1 MSVKHRNSNLMG
13 LLVLPHDPT
22 EFPLSISSQSSN
34 HSFFL
39 SLKLC
44 NSLTPPPYLHTMKTK
59 AIFKVLHTKTALL
72 SSGIPIYSAFPS
84 VKEEELYYTSSSF
97 LSWLDSTTSFPLQ
110 NIALA
115 IIRLCLNSST
125 LPCYRRYM
133 YIYLWFFNSGLG
145 CVAALMCSL
154 AAHAA
159 VTWQI
164 NWSWKSS
171 MTSFLCLVS

>member
-1 MSVKHRNSNLMG
+1 MSIKHRNSNLMG

-22 EFPLSISSQSSN
+22 EFPLSISLQSSN
-34 HSFFL
+34 HCFFFN
-39 SLKLC
+39 LKLS
-44 NSLTPPPYLHTMKTK
+44 NSLPPPPYLHTMKTE

-72 SSGIPIYSAFPS
+72 SSGVPIYSAFPS
-84 VKEEELYYTSSSF
+84 VKEEERFHASISF

-115 IIRLCLNSST
+115 IIWLCPNSSI

-133 YIYLWFFNSGLG
+133 YIYSWFFKSGWAR
-145 CVAALMCSL
+145 VRSCSDVFISDTC
-154 AAHAA
+154 AT

-164 NWSWKSS
+164 NWS
-171 MTSFLCLVS
+171 